1 MAKYR
6 PGPLATDI
14 SGTIGSTVFSRGRSG
29 PILRRQQ
36 PHRSNTTAR
45 QVNARANFASASQ
58 SWKLLSASLKLA
70 WTKAAESIGSQDADP
85 SLRLTGFSLFMQMYG
100 TYAAFP
106 TWSSSALPTGIA
118 SSPLLI
124 FISAAHVDVP
134 ELTINI
140 YGPGV
145 SNDALVYFRAATN
158 RKNHTSSHWRSWKW
172 IGVDTYSNYP
182 VDFIA
187 GYLAAF
193 GTPSHSEYYGLQG
206 IVIEPG
212 QVPSPSL
219 VISGRW
225 HNS

>member
-36 PHRSNTTAR
+36 PHRKNTTAR
-45 QVNARANFASASQ
+45 QANARANFASASS
-58 SWKLLSASLKLA
+58 SWKLLSATLKLA
-70 WTKAAESIGSQDADP
+70 WTKAAESIGTQDADP
-85 SLRLTGFSLFMQMYG
+85 SLRMTGFALFMQMYG

-106 TWSSSALPTGIA
+106 TWSSSVLPTGIA
-118 SSPLLI
+118 SSPLLLI
-124 FISAAHVDVP
+124 VPSAHVDVP
-134 ELTINI
+134 EFNI
-140 YGPGV
+140 IPYGPGV
-145 SNDALVYFRAATN
+145 SNDALVFFRCATN
-158 RKNHTSSHWRSWKW
+158 KLDYTSSHWRSWKW
-172 IGVDTYSNYP
+172 IGVDTYSSFP
-182 VDFIA
+182 VDFMA

-193 GTPSHSEYYGLQG
+193 GTPSFGEYYGLQG

-212 QVPSPSL
+212 QVPSPSM